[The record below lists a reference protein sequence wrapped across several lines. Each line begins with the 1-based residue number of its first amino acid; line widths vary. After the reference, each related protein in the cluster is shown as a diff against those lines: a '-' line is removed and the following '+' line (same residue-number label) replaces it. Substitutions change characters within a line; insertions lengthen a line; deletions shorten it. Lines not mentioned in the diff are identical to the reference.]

1 ERSLYSSNSIT
12 LDRNTRIS
20 LTGSISNEVY
30 ENLKFDRGSLSLSA
44 SSQITK
50 RIYIRGS
57 YKLQNRPYYYT
68 LEQGEG
74 QSISGRLNLQLT
86 DNFNSEWNY
95 SFSDLFNKETGDK
108 YYDVHIIRSKNTY
121 QLNKYLFL
129 RVIVQYNS
137 LSTAISPDF
146 LASFTY
152 IPGTVVHL
160 GYGSVFRQTRWDAAS
175 GDAGEYVDSRDYLE
189 TVRGLFFK
197 ASYLFR
203 YKGLKK

>member
-1 ERSLYSSNSIT
+1 MSIA
-12 LDRNTRIS
+12 
-20 LTGSISNEVY
+20 NEVY
-30 ENLKFDRGSLSLSA
+30 EGLKFDRGSVSLTA

-50 RIYIRGS
+50 RIYVRGS
-57 YKLQNRPYYYT
+57 YRIQNRPYYST
-68 LEQGEG
+68 LEQGDG

-95 SFSDLFNKETGDK
+95 SYSDLFNKETGDK

-137 LSTAISPDF
+137 LSTTISPDF

-160 GYGSVFRQTRWDAAS
+160 GYGSVFQQTRWDAAS
-175 GDAGEYVDSRDYLE
+175 GDAGEYVDSRNYLE

-203 YKGLKK
+203 YKGFKK